1 MRPGPEHR
9 GTGECARDG
18 EEPTTDAILVQL
30 RERIVRFAA
39 SRLSRDVAED
49 LAQDALVV
57 LTTKYPTVTAIED
70 LVPLALRVVR
80 YKIMEYRRKAGRHG
94 EFAKPREGDDP
105 VAALPDERRSSMPDV
120 QLQRRELS
128 DRLAR
133 ALQQL
138 TGRCRT
144 LFRLKLDGHSFGE
157 IQRQLGAR
165 SVNTVYTWDARCR
178 ARLLALMGGA
188 WER

>member
-1 MRPGPEHR
+1 MDIEASAAALAKG
-9 GTGECARDG
+9 GLA
-18 EEPTTDAILVQL
+18 TDAILVRL

-39 SRLSRDVAED
+39 SRVSRDVAED

-80 YKIMEYRRKAGRHG
+80 FKIIEYRRKAGRRG
-94 EFAKPREGDDP
+94 ELAKVREGDDP
-105 VAALPDERRSSMPDV
+105 VAALPDERQWSMPDV
-120 QLQRRELS
+120 QLRRRELGE
-128 DRLAR
+128 RLVR

-144 LFRLKLDGHSFGE
+144 LFRLKLEGHTFAE
-157 IQRQLGAR
+157 IQRLLGAR
-165 SVNTVYTWDARCR
+165 TVNTVYTWDSRCR